1 MLNSLQYK
9 VLVEGV
15 DNLAYIPLMED
26 MGISAYQGFLFEKPI
41 PYDQFHLQAR
51 TQFNYARRLT

>member
-41 PYDQFHLQAR
+41 PYDQFIYKHAHSSIVLED
-51 TQFNYARRLT
+51 